1 MSEKINFENRLKQLQ
16 SIVEELESETLPLDK
31 MIQLFEN
38 GMNLMKV
45 CKQELNEVEDRV
57 KTLVKSD
64 VGFIE
69 KSGVHE
75 E

>member
-45 CKQELNEVEDRV
+45 CKQELDEVEDRV

-64 VGFIE
+64 EGFIE

>member
-64 VGFIE
+64 EGFIE
-69 KSGVHE
+69 KSGVHGE
-75 E
+75 